1 MLRDV
6 KFHRATFTRGSTK
19 CTIAHTMCNFS
30 HPVLQITSKV
40 KISSP
45 PLLPTVN
52 NAAPERRQGA
62 ESPHS
67 EGGNHIYGAFSP
79 DDRRQNLSFF
89 AQNVSAATLQ
99 CRSGRQGAVISRQ
112 GCSISTWKAE
122 LERNPNSEPRQDGG
136 CWFLRYK
143 KVFFFSFPDQRR
155 RGRGAAITPN
165 VNAMT
170 RLDRQ
175 GRHSSVNRHHDEQ
188 L

>member
-6 KFHRATFTRGSTK
+6 KFLRATFTRGSKKRKIKKNNKKKMHDCTK
-19 CTIAHTMCNFS
+19 NADFADHLES
-30 HPVLQITSKV
+30 RDRLPAA
-40 KISSP
+40 
-45 PLLPTVN
+45 LPTVN

-79 DDRRQNLSFF
+79 DDRRQNPRFF
-89 AQNVSAATLQ
+89 AQNVSAATLR
-99 CRSGRQGAVISRQ
+99 CRSGRERAVISRR
-112 GCSISTWKAE
+112 GCSISTQKAE

-143 KVFFFSFPDQRR
+143 KVFFFSFPDRRR

-165 VNAMT
+165 VSAPS
-170 RLDRQ
+170 RVSR
-175 GRHSSVNRHHDEQ
+175 
-188 L
+188 